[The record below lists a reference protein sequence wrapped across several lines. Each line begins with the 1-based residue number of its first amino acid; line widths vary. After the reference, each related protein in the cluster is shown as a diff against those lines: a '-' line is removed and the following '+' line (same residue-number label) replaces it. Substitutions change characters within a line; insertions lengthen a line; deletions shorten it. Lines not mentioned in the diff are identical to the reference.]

1 MGEWHEGLALRDHL
15 CLGRIS
21 LRTGRCV
28 INAIR
33 ALHRGLGCVT
43 AFVAGTIL
51 AVMTVL
57 VFLTVIYRYFLLA
70 PISWGEEMARFLF
83 IALSLFGAALAMKDG
98 IHFRITILA
107 EKLPPAVRLS
117 LEVLIALTTSVVLG
131 IVLVKGWGLA
141 LLNRN
146 QESPALG
153 VPMSVPYM
161 AVPLGALL
169 MLIFAWTSLI
179 LKWHDE
185 RTTQPGAEK
194 AIPGP
199 GLE

>member
-1 MGEWHEGLALRDHL
+1 LW
-15 CLGRIS
+15 
-21 LRTGRCV
+21 RCT
-28 INAIR
+28 IYAIKL
-33 ALHRGLGCVT
+33 LHRWLGLLT
-43 AFVAGTIL
+43 EFVAGTIL

-83 IALSLFGAALAMKDG
+83 IALSLFGAAIAMKDG
-98 IHFRITILA
+98 AHFRITILVDRF
-107 EKLPPAVRLS
+107 PPAARTG
-117 LEVLIALTTSVVLG
+117 LEILIALATSVVLG
-131 IVLVKGWGLA
+131 VVLAKGWGLA

-153 VPMSVPYM
+153 VPMSVPYL

-169 MLIFAWTSLI
+169 MLFFAWTSLL

-185 RTTQPGAEK
+185 RTAQSGAGEI
-194 AIPGP
+194 IPGP